1 MRPLNDY
8 FENLLSFAACL
19 ATVDGERQ
27 RVGKGRGLE
36 GWRVGGLATPLH
48 FQTSN
53 LLKKRSRGFKDSRG
67 QVETD
72 RRLED

>member
-36 GWRVGGLATPLH
+36 GWRVGGLEGWLH
-48 FQTSN
+48 LYTSKH
-53 LLKKRSRGFKDSRG
+53 LIF
-67 QVETD
+67 
-72 RRLED
+72 

>member
-36 GWRVGGLATPLH
+36 GWKVRGLED
-48 FQTSN
+48 SKN
-53 LLKKRSRGFKDSRG
+53 EGFKDSRIRKTKDSRIRG
-67 QVETD
+67 FKWRKT
-72 RRLED
+72 ED